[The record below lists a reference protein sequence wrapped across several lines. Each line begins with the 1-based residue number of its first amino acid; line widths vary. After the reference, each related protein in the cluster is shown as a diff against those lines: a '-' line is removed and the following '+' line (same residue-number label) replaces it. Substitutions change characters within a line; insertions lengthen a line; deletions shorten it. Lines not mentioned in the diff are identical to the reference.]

1 MATRIIL
8 GLDPGFADLGFGVI
22 EVGAGRDR
30 CLTYGSIKTPAG
42 MPMEDRLC
50 AVHTELAALIA
61 KWHPEAAAIERLFF
75 SNNAKTAMDV
85 AEARGVIRLCLA
97 QHHLPCREFGPGEIK
112 LAVTGNGRAAKPE
125 MQKMVMML
133 LNLKEIPKPDDAA
146 DALAI
151 ALATAH
157 TRA

>member
-1 MATRIIL
+1 MTTRIIL
-8 GLDPGFADLGFGVI
+8 GLDPGFADLGYGVI

-42 MPMEDRLC
+42 MPMEERLC
-50 AVHTELAALIA
+50 RVYADLAALIV
-61 KWHPEAAAIERLFF
+61 KWHPEASAIERLFF
-75 SNNAKTAMDV
+75 SNNAKTAMNV

-97 QHHLPCREFGPGEIK
+97 QHGLPCREFGPGEIK
-112 LAVTGNGRAAKPE
+112 LAVTGNGAAAKPA
-125 MQKMVMML
+125 MQKMVMVL
-133 LNLKEIPKPDDAA
+133 LGLKEVPKPDDAA

-151 ALATAH
+151 ALAAAH

>member
-1 MATRIIL
+1 MGKRLVSLHDQLAEL
-8 GLDPGFADLGFGVI
+8 I
-22 EVGAGRDR
+22 EKHR
-30 CLTYGSIKTPAG
+30 
-42 MPMEDRLC
+42 
-50 AVHTELAALIA
+50 
-61 KWHPEAAAIERLFF
+61 PEAAAIERLFF
-75 SNNAKTAMDV
+75 STNAKTAMDV

-133 LNLKEIPKPDDAA
+133 LGLKEIPRPDDAA

-151 ALATAH
+151 ALAAAH
-157 TRA
+157 TRP